1 MGKKSARSKGFRKYK
16 KETTGFTVAEKR
28 VMIFGLIGLVVIL
41 ACVIVIPDWID
52 NIGVLKMV
60 DGKVQGVEDNWL
72 IGNYGSA
79 NAPKYRKLAEMAP
92 AEGYVLDRVEE
103 GTSSSEERVF
113 YYKPTTDY
121 APAAEYFVQA
131 GKKDY
136 DQIIAS
142 ASPMLSSYA
151 QEVLFMDE
159 EQHAKVG
166 DTDVRYYLAEYVV
179 NNSEDSENPDLEYWQ
194 SAYLYMDSS
203 VAGGCVALGASNT
216 GDDETAFKD
225 RDALYQL
232 LLDAAGAIQAE

>member
-16 KETTGFTVAEKR
+16 KETTGFTTSEKR
-28 VMIFGLIGLVVIL
+28 IMIFGLIGFIVVL
-41 ACVIVIPDWID
+41 TCVIVIPNWIE

-60 DGKVQGVEDNWL
+60 DGKVQGVEEDWL
-72 IGNYGSA
+72 IGNYGST
-79 NAPKYRKLAEMAP
+79 NDPKYRKLAEVAP
-92 AEGYVLDRVEE
+92 AEGYALDRVED
-103 GTSSSEERVF
+103 GTSSTEERVF
-113 YYKPTTDY
+113 YYKPTTDD
-121 APAAEYFVQA
+121 APAEEYFVQA
-131 GKKDY
+131 GKNDY

-142 ASPMLSSYA
+142 ASSMLSSYA
-151 QEVLFMDE
+151 QEVLFVDE

-166 DTDVRYYLAEYVV
+166 DTDVRYYLAEYVI
-179 NNSEDSENPDLEYWQ
+179 NNSEDPENPDLEYWQ